1 MKLEINNKE
10 AINIAN
16 NWIIG
21 GKTLHVEVCQW
32 FLRDFKQLGILT
44 VVWITG
50 EDNSNDLLTKT
61 LPGPLIKKHTL
72 VYCDVDDYT
81 RKY

>member
-1 MKLEINNKE
+1 MKYRVGVAWVGEVAEISLEVK
-10 AINIAN
+10 
-16 NWIIG
+16 
-21 GKTLHVEVCQW
+21 
-32 FLRDFKQLGILT
+32 
-44 VVWITG
+44 
-50 EDNSNDLLTKT
+50 DNSNDLLTKT